1 MISKHEQKCFEY
13 LRELPE
19 DFKTTLKSIRLMNGT
34 LKKIQEFQRKS
45 CLYYDLNFTD
55 AVTKLINMGLDKWE
69 EEKAK
74 KIIIAEIQQKRSS
87 NDNETF

>member
-1 MISKHEQKCFEY
+1 MTPYEKQCFA
-13 LRELPE
+13 RFMPE

-34 LKKIQEFQRKS
+34 LRRIKEFQKTS
-45 CLYYDLNFTD
+45 GYYRGDLNFTD
-55 AVTKLINMGLDKWE
+55 AVTKLINMGLEKWE

-74 KIIIAEIQQKRSS
+74 KNIIAEIQQIRSS